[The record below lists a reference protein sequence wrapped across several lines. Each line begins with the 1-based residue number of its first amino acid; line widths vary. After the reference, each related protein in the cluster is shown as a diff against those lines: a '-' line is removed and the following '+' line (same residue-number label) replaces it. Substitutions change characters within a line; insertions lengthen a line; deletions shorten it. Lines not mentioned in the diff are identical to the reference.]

1 MSLAPMMFADGS
13 LSEKRSLG
21 FKRLL
26 GFGPSRSDL
35 SFHLIGASNRGGV
48 FSFMAIG
55 PSSRWSSL
63 EHHGVVSFASGQ
75 QRPGHTGIVIGQ
87 GHGGHVGM
95 APLEQPRQPRVAG
108 WFSGGRSHS
117 QVTHNGPSAMDQQRP
132 EITIAAFAD
141 SQQSL
146 AIA

>member
-1 MSLAPMMFADGS
+1 MPLAPMVFAGGS
-13 LSEKRSLG
+13 LSEYRSPG
-21 FKRLL
+21 FKRFL

-48 FSFMAIG
+48 FSFIAIG

-63 EHHGVVSFASGQ
+63 ERHAAVSFAPGQ

-87 GHGGHVGM
+87 GHGGHVWM

-108 WFSGGRSHS
+108 WSSGGRSRS
-117 QVTHNGPSAMDQQRP
+117 QVTHNGPSAVDQQRP
-132 EITIAAFAD
+132 EVTIAAFAD

-146 AIA
+146 ATA